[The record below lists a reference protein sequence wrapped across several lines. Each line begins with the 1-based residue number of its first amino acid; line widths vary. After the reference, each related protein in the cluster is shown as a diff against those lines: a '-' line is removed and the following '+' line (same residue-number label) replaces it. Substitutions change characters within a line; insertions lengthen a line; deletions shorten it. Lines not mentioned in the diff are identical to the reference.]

1 MKLSTKGEYASR
13 AMLELSLKYNQGVV
27 SIHDIAQKMGLPV
40 KYLEQILLALK
51 NAGFVHS
58 KRGVAGGYYLAKSPD
73 MITVA
78 QVIRVMDGPLA
89 PISCVS
95 QMAYEKC
102 KEEPYCGLRTLWL
115 EVRNAIADILDN
127 TTFADLCD
135 RQNQLEKEVSS
146 TVEMYHI

>member
-13 AMLELSLKYNQGVV
+13 AMLELSLNYNQGVV
-27 SIHDIAQKMGLPV
+27 SIHEIAQKMELPE

-58 KRGVAGGYYLAKSPD
+58 KRGVAGGYYLGKPPD
-73 MITVA
+73 MITVG

-95 QMAYEKC
+95 QMGYEKC
-102 KEEPYCGLRTLWL
+102 KVEPRCGLRSLWM

-127 TTFADLCD
+127 TTFAGLCD
-135 RQNQLEKEVSS
+135 RQLQLEKEVSS

>member
-13 AMLELSLKYNQGVV
+13 AMFELSLKHNQGAV
-27 SIHDIAQKMGLPV
+27 SIHDIAQKMELPV

-58 KRGVAGGYYLAKSPD
+58 KRGVTGGYYLAKPPD

-95 QMAYEKC
+95 QMAYEQC
-102 KEEPYCGLRTLWL
+102 KEEPSCGLRSLWL
-115 EVRNAIADILDN
+115 EVRNAIADILDH
-127 TTFADLCD
+127 TTFADLCN
-135 RQNQLEKEVSS
+135 RHLQLEKENIPKD
-146 TVEMYHI
+146 MYHI

>member
-1 MKLSTKGEYASR
+1 MKLSTKGEYGSR

-27 SIHDIAQKMGLPV
+27 SIQEIAHKMELPV

-58 KRGVAGGYYLAKSPD
+58 KRGIAGGYYLAKPPD
-73 MITVA
+73 MITVG

-89 PISCVS
+89 PINCVS

-102 KEEPYCGLRTLWL
+102 QVEPYCGLRSLWL

-127 TTFADLCD
+127 TTFATLCE
-135 RQNQLEKEVSS
+135 RQRQLESVSNS
-146 TVEMYHI
+146 IEMYNI